1 MLWMNHWWWVSNER
15 RTVAQ
20 NRDRRRKPDPGCDPR
35 RRVAGGRIHADRPY
49 PRDAEPARPYL
60 CGRSRH
66 HPDRSGKPQPR
77 RAGSDAPGQ
86 PCREAA
92 DRNVRRPERFILD
105 PGLGRGGGLRLYRRR
120 AEEGA
125 HQAYP
130 RPLRVALQCLR
141 KTPGGTGAY
150 QVAARGSQG
159 HREGQGHPDEGE
171 GPNRGRG
178 LCAAALHR
186 DAREEEKRRDRPVDS
201 DRVGDAEMTAPLRI
215 GFIPLV
221 DAAALMVAVDKGY
234 ATAEGLD
241 VTLVREVSW
250 SNVRDKLNIGLF
262 DAAHLLAPVAIASS
276 LGLGHIKVPIVA
288 PFNLGLNGNAITVS
302 PALHA
307 AIMGEIEGDPFDPMA
322 TALALCRVVAAR
334 RKSGAEPLT
343 FGMTFPF
350 STHNYQLRFWMAAG
364 GVDPDE
370 DVRLVVLPPPYVV
383 DSLAN
388 GHVDAFCVG
397 APWNSVAVDL
407 GVGHILHFVSDILVR
422 AAEKVLAVRQS
433 WSERNPDILAALIR
447 AHLRAVEFIEDSS
460 HRAEAARILA
470 QPERIGVD
478 ADVIL
483 RSLEGR
489 LKISPDGTMRE
500 SSRYLL
506 VGREGASRPDPVQ
519 AAWLYAQM
527 VRWGQAS
534 ISPEAL
540 EMAKA
545 VFRPDLYDAAL
556 GLEPGSDVAHEDVG
570 AFAGPAFDPDDVA
583 GHLASFKIARQKL

>member
-1 MLWMNHWWWVSNER
+1 
-15 RTVAQ
+15 
-20 NRDRRRKPDPGCDPR
+20 
-35 RRVAGGRIHADRPY
+35 
-49 PRDAEPARPYL
+49 
-60 CGRSRH
+60 
-66 HPDRSGKPQPR
+66 
-77 RAGSDAPGQ
+77 
-86 PCREAA
+86 
-92 DRNVRRPERFILD
+92 
-105 PGLGRGGGLRLYRRR
+105 
-120 AEEGA
+120 
-125 HQAYP
+125 
-130 RPLRVALQCLR
+130 
-141 KTPGGTGAY
+141 
-150 QVAARGSQG
+150 
-159 HREGQGHPDEGE
+159 
-171 GPNRGRG
+171 
-178 LCAAALHR
+178 
-186 DAREEEKRRDRPVDS
+186 
-201 DRVGDAEMTAPLRI
+201 MTAQPLCI

-221 DAAALMVAVDKGY
+221 DAAALIVAVDKGF
-234 ATAEGLD
+234 AAAEGLD

-276 LGLGHIKVPIVA
+276 LGLGHVKVPIVA

-302 PALHA
+302 PALHD
-307 AIMGEIEGDPFDPMA
+307 AIMSEISGDRFDPMA
-322 TALALCRVVAAR
+322 TALALSRVVAAR

-370 DVRLVVLPPPYVV
+370 DVRLVVLPPPYMV

-433 WSERNPDILAALIR
+433 WSERNPDILAVLIR
-447 AHLRAVEFIEDSS
+447 AHVRAAEFIENPQN
-460 HRAEAARILA
+460 RAEAARILA

-483 RSLEGR
+483 RTLDGR

-506 VGREGASRPDPVQ
+506 VGREGAARPDPVQ

-534 ISPEAL
+534 LSPEAL
-540 EMAKA
+540 KLAKA
-545 VFRPDLYDAAL
+545 VFRPDLYDTAL
-556 GLEPGSDVAHEDVG
+556 GLEGGAGKDVSGAIG
-570 AFAGPAFDPDDVA
+570 AFAGPAFDADDIA
-583 GHLASFKIARQKL
+583 GHLAAFDIARRQT